1 MSLLCPGNR
10 LRSAQRSKLELSGVK
25 QNERERTEPMVR
37 LMRPG
42 SGSMELPDMAEL
54 AARASKGADGM
65 PAELL
70 DGYLAVLAKVSTGG
84 QLGPDDLRRRRD
96 VGACAAE
103 QGVPMCGVID
113 LYLSATCVAWPSLP
127 GVRAATGADS
137 LRHIGEEVFRAAG
150 AAIMAVAEGYEEA
163 QRWSLRQEESF
174 RREFVDDLLEGRN
187 LGTLAE
193 RYGLR
198 LAHSHVVVAIGAT
211 PPFVDADPVTRQV
224 ESAMYFGLASR
235 DILVTTKDGLLV
247 CVAPDARAMP
257 RKFVDRV
264 REALGRDGSWR
275 AGIGSP
281 QWGPGGAVRS
291 FEQARQALDI
301 GRRLR
306 LPGRVYPASDLLV
319 YQVLIRDSAALADLV
334 EGVLE
339 PLRTARIGPRALL
352 DTLSAYF
359 TAGGVATLAA
369 QDLHI
374 GVRTV
379 TYRLQR
385 IKELTGYSVYDPRQ
399 GFTLQVATFGARLL
413 GWPDSSSL

>member
-1 MSLLCPGNR
+1 
-10 LRSAQRSKLELSGVK
+10 
-25 QNERERTEPMVR
+25 
-37 LMRPG
+37 
-42 SGSMELPDMAEL
+42 MAEL
-54 AARASKGADGM
+54 VARASKDADGM

-70 DGYLAVLAKVSTGG
+70 DGYLTVLAKVSTGG
-84 QLGPDDLRRRRD
+84 QLGSDDLRRRRD
-96 VGACAAE
+96 VGARAAE

-113 LYLSATCVAWPSLP
+113 LYLSATWVAWPSLP
-127 GVRAATGADS
+127 GVRAAAGADS
-137 LRHIGEEVFRAAG
+137 LRHIGETVFRAAD
-150 AAIMAVAEGYEEA
+150 AAIMAVADGYEEA

-193 RYGLR
+193 RAERYGLR
-198 LAHSHVVVAIGAT
+198 LAHSHVVVAIAAT
-211 PPFVDADPVTRQV
+211 PPFIDGDPVTRQV
-224 ESAMYFGLASR
+224 ESAMHFGLAGK
-235 DILVTTKDGLLV
+235 DILVTTRDGLLV
-247 CVAPDARAMP
+247 CVAPDARSMP
-257 RKFVDRV
+257 KKFVDRV
-264 REALGRDGSWR
+264 REALGPDGSWR

-301 GRRLR
+301 GRRLQ
-306 LPGRVYPASDLLV
+306 LPGSVYRASDLLV

-339 PLRTARIGPRALL
+339 PLRMARIGPRALL

-359 TAGGVATLAA
+359 TAGGVATVAA

-385 IKELTGYSVYDPRQ
+385 INELTGYSVYDPRQ
-399 GFTLQVATFGARLL
+399 GFTLQVAAFGARLL
-413 GWPDSSSL
+413 GWPGSS

>member
-1 MSLLCPGNR
+1 MGRLTCPAAAG
-10 LRSAQRSKLELSGVK
+10 
-25 QNERERTEPMVR
+25 T
-37 LMRPG
+37 
-42 SGSMELPDMAEL
+42 ELPNMAEL
-54 AARASKGADGM
+54 AARASKDADGI
-65 PAELL
+65 PGELL
-70 DGYLAVLAKVSTGG
+70 DGYLTLLAKVSRGG
-84 QLGPDDLRRRRD
+84 RLDPDDLRRGRD
-96 VGACAAE
+96 VGARAAE

-113 LYLSATCVAWPSLP
+113 LYLSATWVAWPSLP
-127 GVRAATGADS
+127 GVRAAAGAES
-137 LRHIGEEVFRAAG
+137 LRHIGEAVFRAAD

-163 QRWSLRQEESF
+163 QRWSLRQEVSF

-193 RYGLR
+193 RAERYGLR
-198 LAHSHVVVAIGAT
+198 LAHSHVVVVIAGT
-211 PPFVDADPVTRQV
+211 PPFVDGDPVTRQV
-224 ESAMYFGLASR
+224 ESAMHFGMASK
-235 DILVTTKDGLLV
+235 DVLVTTKDGLLV

-257 RKFVDRV
+257 KKFVNRV
-264 REALGRDGSWR
+264 MEALGPDGSWR

-301 GRRLR
+301 GRRLQ
-306 LPGRVYPASDLLV
+306 LPGRLYPASDLLV

-334 EGVLE
+334 EAVLE
-339 PLRTARIGPRALL
+339 PLRLARIGPRALL

-385 IKELTGYSVYDPRQ
+385 VKELTGYSVYDPRQ
-399 GFTLQVATFGARLL
+399 GFTLQVAVFGARLL
-413 GWPDSSSL
+413 GWPDRS